1 MILPMIHI
9 FAWMDFVMIKVDDG
23 IYSSP
28 GGKPDIDLVCVHR
41 FFSTT
46 VLYHPERRRSTV
58 AASLSASGRSSEKLT
73 DGQNRSIAKPWSSRG
88 SFRHKFF
95 SGFAHRSVF
104 QESFTDHGVETQLR
118 RQTRALFDAK
128 NTGKCI
134 QDSFFEGFLTLVT
147 WH

>member
-1 MILPMIHI
+1 MMTIDLGL
-9 FAWMDFVMIKVDDG
+9 FL
-23 IYSSP
+23 SLR
-28 GGKPDIDLVCVHR
+28 GKPDIDLVCVHR

-88 SFRHKFF
+88 YFRHKFF

-128 NTGKCI
+128 NTCSCT
-134 QDSFFEGFLTLVT
+134 QDSFFEGVLTLVT
-147 WH
+147 WHYLVFP